1 MSNRDVDMPATKKF
15 EAFSSS
21 LVKLNLKG
29 NRDRKKFEINM
40 KVNEVNDDENDIIVS
55 DNNVNNNN
63 NNNTNNN
70 SKPVT
75 INNLLDKLKE
85 QNEKIKNLGLE
96 TNNTLKSGVNVN
108 SGSYK
113 SSSNNNNN
121 NVVNKQ
127 NAKNMFSPFGEGS
140 SINVEQPRF
149 NFNLNLSNNN
159 KLSTYN
165 DHDFNLMPVS
175 QVKEISLNTDRNNDN
190 DKNEDSFNVSNNSL
204 ERNDNANV
212 KELKNYRENVD
223 DIKSEGEQIKQSG
236 NAFVVD
242 EDDDDEENERKER
255 EERERKERERK
266 QREERERKERERKER
281 IKREKEERERKER
294 EERERKEREERE
306 QKLKHNNNQSNFE
319 IEDIEDYNSENN
331 NNNNSLTNSINNNN
345 NNNNNEDPIPE
356 HSQNFPIIPDDNPI
370 SNSKS
375 IPTTPTQHIP
385 LKLKVRSR
393 PPKKP
398 DQFQL
403 QEINQILKS
412 NEKQLN
418 ELKPIPRQTIE
429 DIITNIIIFDTA
441 NPDLS
446 DINTFTEIT
455 TFTQHEPTLPD
466 IIPNFTETITDKE
479 GAFFH
484 RERRNDFLSGVFYK
498 NKIKE
503 YSILTECIKP
513 SKAGNYYTE
522 LMTAFK
528 SFKGVL
534 LDDFATLNENAIFE
548 NNTINESC
556 PMMPIGYV
564 QSLETFCYKYSTH
577 ENIPLMKDAYTH
589 CSYWRE
595 CLLDGDSF
603 YRTFMFSLLEQL
615 ILENNLTYLKA
626 IIYEMSSDEHQ
637 KLYRSLDIDDAT
649 VFSIFK
655 LILIYLENEN
665 DITKALRL
673 LYKAYTLKSKCF
685 DSLLVIYCRHL
696 FYKHIKLLFDYC
708 DRSNIS
714 KYKIKDKYKMNVESI
729 KQRGIEPY
737 FFYVIFAIY
746 LFNCK
751 INFFIIDEKFY
762 HSSTR
767 VVLLNY
773 GSNEENVL
781 DITIGGFYYG
791 YYPLYSKECVARNK
805 VLVEYFKEKSPEIT
819 QLTFIIKHK
828 DKQCNVCNKKLEQV
842 VLFQQRCI
850 CCLYCLKHHIHNVI
864 KKRMKC
870 LYTSH
875 FIGLECKYYI
885 HIYI

>member
-29 NRDRKKFEINM
+29 NRDRKKFEINT
-40 KVNEVNDDENDIIVS
+40 KINDVNDDENDIIVS

-63 NNNTNNN
+63 NSNSNTNNN

-85 QNEKIKNLGLE
+85 QNEKIKNLGLH
-96 TNNTLKSGVNVN
+96 TNNALKSGASCDVN
-108 SGSYK
+108 K
-113 SSSNNNNN
+113 SSSNNING
-121 NVVNKQ
+121 VNKQ
-127 NAKNMFSPFGEGS
+127 NAKNMFSLFGEES
-140 SINVEQPRF
+140 SFNVEPKLNFNF
-149 NFNLNLSNNN
+149 NFNLSNNNNN

-175 QVKEISLNTDRNNDN
+175 KMQEISLNTDRNNDN
-190 DKNEDSFNVSNNSL
+190 EINENSINVSNNSI
-204 ERNDNANV
+204 ERNNKGNNNDNENENV
-212 KELKNYRENVD
+212 KELQNYVEDVD
-223 DIKSEGEQIKQSG
+223 VKSEAEQIKQSG

-242 EDDDDEENERKER
+242 EDDDDDEERERKEREERERKQR

-266 QREERERKERERKER
+266 QREERERKER

-294 EERERKEREERE
+294 EEREERERE

-331 NNNNSLTNSINNNN
+331 NNN
-345 NNNNNEDPIPE
+345 EDPIPE
-356 HSQNFPIIPDDNPI
+356 HSQNFPIIQDDNPI

-375 IPTTPTQHIP
+375 LTTTPTQPPP
-385 LKLKVRSR
+385 LKPKVRSH

-418 ELKPIPRQTIE
+418 ELKPVPRQAIE

-466 IIPNFTETITDKE
+466 IIPDFTETITNKE
-479 GAFFH
+479 GAFFQ

-534 LDDFATLNENAIFE
+534 LDDFATLNEDAIFE
-548 NNTINESC
+548 NTTINESC

-564 QSLETFCYKYSTH
+564 QNLETFCYKYSTH

-637 KLYRSLDIDDAT
+637 KLYHSLDIDDAT

-665 DITKALRL
+665 DIAKALRL

-685 DSLLVIYCRHL
+685 DSLLVIYCRYL
-696 FYKHIKLLFDYC
+696 FYKHIKMLFDYC

-791 YYPLYSKECVARNK
+791 YYPLYSKECVTRNK

-864 KKRMKC
+864 KKRTKC
-870 LYTSH
+870 LYASH

-885 HIYI
+885 YIYIHI

>member
-29 NRDRKKFEINM
+29 NRDRKKFEINT
-40 KVNEVNDDENDIIVS
+40 KINEVNDIENDIIVS
-55 DNNVNNNN
+55 DNNVNNKNN
-63 NNNTNNN
+63 SNNS

-75 INNLLDKLKE
+75 INNLLEKLKE
-85 QNEKIKNLGLE
+85 QNEKIKNLGLH
-96 TNNTLKSGVNVN
+96 TNKSGVNVN
-108 SGSYK
+108 SGSNNVNK
-113 SSSNNNNN
+113 SSSSNNN

-127 NAKNMFSPFGEGS
+127 NKKNMFSLLGEES
-140 SINVEQPRF
+140 AINVEPKL
-149 NFNLNLSNNN
+149 NFNLNLSNSNNNN

-175 QVKEISLNTDRNNDN
+175 KMQEISLNTDRNNDN
-190 DKNEDSFNVSNNSL
+190 EKNEDLFNVSNNSI
-204 ERNDNANV
+204 ERNNKDDNDNENV
-212 KELKNYRENVD
+212 KELKTYEE
-223 DIKSEGEQIKQSG
+223 DIDVKSEGEQIKQSG

-242 EDDDDEENERKER
+242 EDEDNDDEENERKER
-255 EERERKERERK
+255 ERKQREELERKEREERERERK
-266 QREERERKERERKER
+266 QREERERKEREEH
-281 IKREKEERERKER
+281 EH
-294 EERERKEREERE
+294 E
-306 QKLKHNNNQSNFE
+306 QKLKQNNNNNNNQSNFE
-319 IEDIEDYNSENN
+319 IEEIEDYNPE
-331 NNNNSLTNSINNNN
+331 NNNN

-375 IPTTPTQHIP
+375 LTTTTPTQPPPIKP
-385 LKLKVRSR
+385 KVRSH

-418 ELKPIPRQTIE
+418 ELNPVPRKAIE

-455 TFTQHEPTLPD
+455 TFTEHEPTLPD
-466 IIPNFTETITDKE
+466 IIPNFTESIIDKE
-479 GAFFH
+479 GTFFH

-503 YSILTECIKP
+503 YSVLTECIKP

-534 LDDFATLNENAIFE
+534 LDDFATLNEDAIFE
-548 NNTINESC
+548 NTTISESC
-556 PMMPIGYV
+556 PMIPIGYV

-615 ILENNLTYLKA
+615 ILENNVTYLKA
-626 IIYEMSSDEHQ
+626 IIYEMSSNEHQ

-665 DITKALRL
+665 DITKALKL

-762 HSSTR
+762 HSSTK

-819 QLTFIIKHK
+819 QLTFVIKHK

-850 CCLYCLKHHIHNVI
+850 CCLYCLKQHIHHVI
-864 KKRMKC
+864 KKRTKC

-875 FIGLECKYYI
+875 FIGLECK
-885 HIYI
+885 